1 MELSNIQRLAVA
13 DAFVKA
19 CKDAQKQ
26 IRDEVDEETIK
37 LYAESDVT
45 QRAVQLNGQK
55 VGTLSV
61 TMTKPVNGSFPMI
74 DKADEFAEWL
84 RTSDGGLDTIKRLIA
99 VKPDLMLEAA
109 TVDGELPDGCVMVD
123 RYEPAHIKGTTLR
136 VQKQKVFDAL
146 GAQLG
151 EGIRGI
157 LGGE

>member
-26 IRDEVDEETIK
+26 IRDEVDEETIQ

-61 TMTKPVNGSFPMI
+61 TLTKPVNGTFPMI

-109 TVDGELPDGCVMVD
+109 TADGELPDGCVMVE
-123 RYEPAHIKGTTLR
+123 RNEPAHIKGTTLR
-136 VQKQKVFDAL
+136 VQQQKVFDAL
-146 GAQLG
+146 GSQLG
-151 EGIRGI
+151 EGIRGV

>member
-19 CKDAQKQ
+19 CRDAQKQ

-61 TMTKPVNGSFPMI
+61 TLTKPVDGAYPMVS
-74 DKADEFAEWL
+74 KAEEFVKWL
-84 RTSDGGLDTIKRLIA
+84 RTSDGGLDTLKRLVA

-109 TVDGELPDGCVMVD
+109 TVDGELPDGCVMVE
-123 RYEPAHIKGTTLR
+123 RHEPAHVKGTTLR

-151 EGIRGI
+151 EGIKGI
-157 LGGE
+157 LGGD